1 MEGRRDEP
9 GLGSAAGLET
19 EVIVRTG
26 AGLTSAATRSS
37 AGDVPSIG
45 VGMLGYAF
53 MGKAHSNAYRT
64 IPYMT
69 RPPLVPRLVSLAG
82 RSTEKVAEAASRYGF
97 ETYCTDWRDL
107 VGNDSVG
114 LFDNCGPNSMHAEAS
129 IEFGPQLSNRPT
141 ESLPTR

>member
-9 GLGSAAGLET
+9 RPGSAGGLET
-19 EVIVRTG
+19 EVVVRTG
-26 AGLTSAATRSS
+26 VGLTSADARGS

-97 ETYCTDWRDL
+97 ATYCTDWRDL
-107 VGNDSVG
+107 VG
-114 LFDNCGPNSMHAEAS
+114 
-129 IEFGPQLSNRPT
+129 LS
-141 ESLPTR
+141 